1 MKSATTAPS
10 LPPGPRQPSAFQ
22 FAATWLRPGA
32 ALGGL
37 RRRYGHR
44 FTVKLPFGLPFVML
58 SDPDEIRELLQAPP
72 ELLHPGEGGRILE
85 PVVGPWS
92 LLLLDEEAHLE
103 HRRMLLPAFHGE
115 RLKLLTG
122 LMAELTDRELDSWPT
137 GETVALHPRLQR
149 LTLEIILRAVFG
161 LERGERLDELRAA
174 LTRVLAISESPV
186 SLMLPTVQR
195 WAPWLGVVRRLRRLL
210 ADTDELILAQVRE
223 RREAFERAEL
233 GDVSPDV
240 LAMLLAAQHADGE
253 PMSEHELRDELVTAL
268 VAGHETT
275 ASQLA
280 WLFMQLAREPRVVE
294 RLQAELDAGVED
306 TYLTATIHEI
316 QRLRPVLPNAMPRV
330 TTEAVR
336 IGDWEYPAG
345 TALLVSSWLVH
356 HDPTLYPK
364 PYAFR
369 PERFVGVAPGTYTWL
384 PFGGGRRRCIGA
396 AFAQQE
402 MKIVVAAV
410 LRRFAITAERPE
422 FERTARRSITFSPA
436 RGASVILRPRQASG

>member
-1 MKSATTAPS
+1 MKSATLAPS
-10 LPPGPRQPSAFQ
+10 LPPGPNQPSAYQ
-22 FAATWLRPGA
+22 FAATWFRPGA

-58 SDPDEIRELLQAPP
+58 SDPDEIREVLQAPP
-72 ELLHPGEGGRILE
+72 EVLHPGEGGRILE

-92 LLLLDEEAHLE
+92 LLLLDEDPHLE

-115 RLKLLTG
+115 RLKLLNG
-122 LMAELTDRELDSWPT
+122 LMAELTERELDGWPT

-161 LERGERLDELRAA
+161 LEQGERLDELRAA
-174 LTRVLAISESPV
+174 LTQVLAISESPV

-195 WAPWLGVVRRLRRLL
+195 YAPWLPAMRRLRRLL
-210 ADTDELILAQVRE
+210 AETDELILAQVRE
-223 RREAFERAEL
+223 RREAFEHARI

-240 LAMLLAAQHADGE
+240 LAMLLAARHEDGE
-253 PMSEHELRDELVTAL
+253 PMGEHELRDELVTAI

-280 WLFMQLAREPRVVE
+280 WLFMQLAREPGVVE
-294 RLQAELDAGVED
+294 RLQAELDAGAED
-306 TYLTATIHEI
+306 TYLTATIQEI

-330 TTEAVR
+330 ATEAVR

-356 HDPTLYPK
+356 HDPQLYPE

-402 MKIVVAAV
+402 MKIVVGAV
-410 LRRFAITAERPE
+410 LRRFTITADRPE

-436 RGASVILRPRQASG
+436 RGASVILTPR

>member
-1 MKSATTAPS
+1 MTTATTAPS
-10 LPPGPRQPSAFQ
+10 LPPGPGQPSAFQ

-37 RRRYGHR
+37 RRRYGPR
-44 FTVKLPFGLPFVML
+44 FTVKLPFSPPFVML
-58 SDPDEIRELLQAPP
+58 SDPNEIRELLQAPP
-72 ELLHPGEGGRILE
+72 ELVHPGEGGRILE

-92 LLLLDEEAHLE
+92 LLMLDEDAHLE
-103 HRRMLLPAFHGE
+103 HRRLLLPAFHGS
-115 RLKLLTG
+115 RLKLLSG
-122 LMAELTDRELDSWPT
+122 LMTDLTERELDGWPT
-137 GETVALHPRLQR
+137 GEAVALHPHLQR
-149 LTLEIILRAVFG
+149 LTLEIILQAVFG
-161 LERGERLDELRAA
+161 LKQGERLDELRAA
-174 LTRVLAISESPV
+174 VTGVLAISESPV
-186 SLMLPTVQR
+186 SLTLPTFQR
-195 WAPWLGVVRRLRRLL
+195 WTPWLPVIRRLRRLL
-210 ADTDELILAQVRE
+210 ARTDELILAQVRE
-223 RREAFERAEL
+223 RREAFDQSDV
-233 GDVSPDV
+233 GDVAPDV
-240 LAMLLAAQHADGE
+240 LAMLLAGRHEDGE
-253 PMSEHELRDELVTAL
+253 PMSERELRDELMTAL

-280 WLFMQLAREPRVVE
+280 WLFMQLAREPGVVN
-294 RLQAELDAGVED
+294 RLTAELDAGKED

-316 QRLRPVLPNAMPRV
+316 QRLRPVLPNAMPRL
-330 TTEAVR
+330 TTRDIR

-345 TALLVSSWLVH
+345 TALLVSSWLIH
-356 HDPTLYPK
+356 HDQQLYPE

-410 LRRFAITAERPE
+410 LRRFTISADRPE

-436 RGASVILRPRQASG
+436 RGASVILTPREPSG

>member
-1 MKSATTAPS
+1 MAS
-10 LPPGPRQPSAFQ
+10 
-22 FAATWLRPGA
+22 
-32 ALGGL
+32 
-37 RRRYGHR
+37 R
-44 FTVKLPFGLPFVML
+44 FTVKLPFALPFVML
-58 SDPDEIRELLQAPP
+58 SDPDEIRQVLQAPP

-85 PVVGPWS
+85 PVVGPRS
-92 LLLLDEEAHLE
+92 LLLLDEDAHLE

-115 RLKLLTG
+115 RLKLLSG
-122 LMAELTDRELDSWPT
+122 LMAELTERELDSWPT

-161 LERGERLDELRAA
+161 LEQGERLDELRAA

-195 WAPWLGVVRRLRRLL
+195 WAPWLGAVRRLRRLL

-240 LAMLLAAQHADGE
+240 LAMLLAARHADGE

-280 WLFMQLAREPRVVE
+280 WLFMQLAREPGVVE

-306 TYLTATIHEI
+306 AYLTATIYEI

-330 TTEAVR
+330 ATEAVR

-356 HDPTLYPK
+356 HDPNAVSGALRVSTRAIHRGGAGNLYVV
-364 PYAFR
+364 AVRRR
-369 PERFVGVAPGTYTWL
+369 PAPLHRCRVRPAGDEDR
-384 PFGGGRRRCIGA
+384 GGRRPAPVRDHGRQA
-396 AFAQQE
+396 GVRADRAPKHHVQ
-402 MKIVVAAV
+402 
-410 LRRFAITAERPE
+410 PSP
-422 FERTARRSITFSPA
+422 RSIGHTDAARPA
-436 RGASVILRPRQASG
+436 VDGAPEDRIWVSHGTWI